1 MGGGRG
7 LMMGGAE
14 GGMGTTLMR
23 GVWMMGGMGVAMTD
37 PGGSRTTDVMGG
49 RGMTGTAETTAA
61 RTGGGICREKVK
73 LLSRSAQSAHRPS
86 QSNRETQKHGF
97 CCIKLAGS
105 LSGPTI
111 WATQAALNRHRSL
124 INRLKGSS
132 LPPHCGIRPPGT

>member
-61 RTGGGICREKVK
+61 RTGGGIWGEKVK
-73 LLSRSAQSAHRPS
+73 LLSRNAQGWPQPR
-86 QSNRETQKHGF
+86 
-97 CCIKLAGS
+97 
-105 LSGPTI
+105 
-111 WATQAALNRHRSL
+111 
-124 INRLKGSS
+124 
-132 LPPHCGIRPPGT
+132 